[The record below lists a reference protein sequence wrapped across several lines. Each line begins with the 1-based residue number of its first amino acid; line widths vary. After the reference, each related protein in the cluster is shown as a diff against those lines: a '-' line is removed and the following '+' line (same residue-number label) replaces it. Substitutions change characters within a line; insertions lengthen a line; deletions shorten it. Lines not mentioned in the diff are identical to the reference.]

1 MGGGYGVSPGS
12 EGRGTGSEGRGN
24 VSKAHSGAGAPK
36 GRNLRALIVGDANAR
51 GSLAAV
57 RALAGAGWT
66 VDVGSPQPGL
76 SSHSRWCSGWHFVPS
91 PEKSPGAFTDAVN
104 RAGNNHGY
112 RLVFG
117 GGDAE
122 VLALSAARATLSIP
136 VPYASHD
143 RVLRALDKE
152 DLRGAARRAGLLSP
166 QTVEVGDLSPATLE
180 KTVVV
185 KPNLHWTPEGAP
197 RFKVIVTND
206 RDTVRRRAREIHDAG
221 LTPLIQEYMPGRLLA
236 FVALTD
242 KNGDIVTGF
251 SQITD
256 RLWPLGAGM
265 FARATTIPTDDQLWQ
280 GAAALLKEIGWF
292 GIAQLQ
298 FQCTDEGERYLI
310 DLNGRFYWSLALP
323 VKAGVNLPAMW
334 ASLALEQ
341 GIEIPASLPTSA
353 RYQWLRGDIQRA
365 LKERRGGLLRDL
377 SETFRFAGSATHGLW
392 DKEDVGPSLHFLSEL
407 PGHLAER
414 TLSRLT
420 KQWSAPALAPGD
432 PQPEAQDEAMQ
443 PRGADS
449 GRAEA
454 V

>member
-1 MGGGYGVSPGS
+1 M
-12 EGRGTGSEGRGN
+12 
-24 VSKAHSGAGAPK
+24 
-36 GRNLRALIVGDANAR
+36 RALIVGDANAR

-66 VDVGSPQPGL
+66 VDVGSPRPGL
-76 SSHSRWCSGWHFVPS
+76 SSHSRWCREWHLVPS
-91 PEKSPGAFTDAVN
+91 PEKSPQAFAGAVN
-104 RAGNNHGY
+104 RAGENHGY

-143 RVLRALDKE
+143 RVVRALDKK

-166 QTVEVGDLSPATLE
+166 PTVEIDDLSPAILE
-180 KTVVV
+180 KPVVV
-185 KPNLHWTPEGAP
+185 KPNLHWTPQGAP
-197 RFKVIVTND
+197 RFKVIVTKN
-206 RDTVRRRAREIHDAG
+206 RDTVRRRAREILDAG
-221 LTPLIQEYMPGRLLA
+221 LIPLIEEYVPGRLLA

-242 KNGDIVTGF
+242 KNANMVTGF

-256 RLWPLGAGM
+256 RLWPPGAGM

-298 FQCTDEGERYLI
+298 FQCTGEGERYLI

-323 VKAGVNLPAMW
+323 VKAGLNLPAMW

-341 GIEIPASLPTSA
+341 SVGIPAPLPTA
-353 RYQWLRGDIQRA
+353 AHYQWLRGDVQRA

-377 SETFRFAGSATHGLW
+377 TETFRFAGSATHGLW
-392 DKEDVGPSLHFLSEL
+392 DKDDMGPSLHFLSRL

-414 TLSRLT
+414 TLGRLT
-420 KQWSAPALAPGD
+420 EQWAPPPLGPGT
-432 PQPEAQDEAMQ
+432 PQPGGQDDAM